1 MTLYLS
7 DMPIWLSVL
16 LIVVLPT
23 LVAMTGPL
31 LVRRWLGLEKLII
44 NNEVAGFKFTVVGVI
59 YAVVLGFAVVVV

>member
-1 MTLYLS
+1 
-7 DMPIWLSVL
+7 MPIWLSVL